1 MQEDI
6 SPQFIPVKVYR
17 SDERLTV
24 AAPMP
29 GMEPEDIG
37 VEITADGRLILDGAL
52 RGTLKGMKDLLI
64 DEWSVGGYH
73 RELTLPEP
81 VNAGLANVT
90 YGNGVLVIAL
100 PLAQEMRPAVLGLAA
115 TGIARGERVGNAGH
129 PANMGTALAGNNAE
143 DDTLARQ
150 DELEIPPGHNPSHVT
165 DLPPI

>member
-6 SPQFIPVKVYR
+6 SPQFIPLKVYR
-17 SDERLTV
+17 SGERLTV

-29 GMEPEDIG
+29 GLEPEDII

-73 RELTLPEP
+73 REIPLPEP
-81 VNAGLANVT
+81 VNAELANVT

-100 PLAQEMRPAVLGLAA
+100 PIAEDTRSAVLGLTPQGA
-115 TGIARGERVGNAGH
+115 ARGQRVGNAGH
-129 PANMGTALAGNNAE
+129 PADMGLAESGRDT
-143 DDTLARQ
+143 DDDAAARQ
-150 DELEIPPGHNPSHVT
+150 DALDLSVDQDTAGTIE
-165 DLPPI
+165 LPPT

>member
-6 SPQFIPVKVYR
+6 TPQFIPVKVYR
-17 SDERLTV
+17 SEERLMV

-37 VEITADGRLILDGAL
+37 VEVTADGRLILDGAL

-73 RELTLPEP
+73 RELPLPEP

-100 PLAQEMRPAVLGLAA
+100 PLAEETRPAVLGLAV
-115 TGIARGERVGNAGH
+115 TGVARGERVGNAGH
-129 PANMGTALAGNNAE
+129 PANMGTALAGNDTDNG
-143 DDTLARQ
+143 TLARQ
-150 DELEIPPGHNPSHVT
+150 DEPKM
-165 DLPPI
+165 PPI